1 MNPLDTNKVSA
12 EKLPNI
18 EVIENTENYAT
29 PAETSQEATSQQSLA
44 DLVEQLRELLEKPET
59 ANLKTE
65 VDQVKQEFYK
75 KLKQEAETRANADED
90 DQEDNSAE
98 NEYEIEFKA
107 LLNDYKAIR
116 AKQNAELE
124 AEKSQNLQKKEAILE
139 KIKSFLENPDKVHEH
154 FAEIKQLQ
162 QDWREVGQVPA
173 THISELHKNYNLYVE
188 NFYDLLKIN
197 NELRDYDFKKN
208 LELKT
213 GLCEAAEKLDK
224 EEDVVSAFHSL
235 QKLHEEWAHTGPV
248 ARDLREPLWQRFK
261 EASSTIN
268 KKHQAHFETIKEK
281 EEENLQLKTALCEEL
296 EAIDFEQIK
305 TFKDWDQKTEE
316 IIQLQQ
322 KWKTIGFASRK
333 MNVKIY
339 ERYRKACDVFF
350 ANKSEFY
357 KEIKEEQQQ
366 NLDKK
371 KALVEKAESLKDST
385 DWRNTTKKLV
395 EIQKEWKTI
404 GSVPRRHSDAVWKQ
418 FIAACDYFFEQKTK
432 AFASQKEEEKENL
445 AKKIEV
451 IEKIEKFHLLEDLSK
466 DVSALKELIA
476 QFNDLGHVPFKDKDK
491 IYKRFHAAC
500 DKQFDELNVD
510 AHNRHIDAFTVS
522 IESMV
527 GKDKNRLFRERDKL
541 RKQFD
546 RLNHEIITCE
556 NNMGFF
562 NTSNSKKPNPMIV
575 EMERKIKKL
584 KEDKELMLKKIQL
597 IEAQLG

>member
-12 EKLPNI
+12 EELLDN
-18 EVIENTENYAT
+18 EVVSNTENSIST
-29 PAETSQEATSQQSLA
+29 KETVSETNQQSLA
-44 DLVEQLRELLEKPET
+44 DFVEQLRELVEKAET
-59 ANLKTE
+59 ENIKTD
-65 VDQVKQEFYK
+65 VDQIKQTFYK
-75 KLKQEAETRANADED
+75 KLKQEADDRANADDD
-90 DQEDNSAE
+90 DQVENEAE

-107 LLNDYKAIR
+107 LLNDYKEIR

-124 AEKSQNLQKKEAILE
+124 AEKSQNLQKREAIIK
-139 KIKSFLENPDKVHEH
+139 KIKVFIDSPDTVHEH
-154 FAEIKQLQ
+154 VAEFKQLQ
-162 QDWREVGQVPA
+162 QDWREAGQVPA
-173 THISELHKNYNLYVE
+173 THVTDIFKTYNLYVE

-213 GLCEAAEKLDK
+213 ALCEAAEKLENED
-224 EEDVVSAFHSL
+224 DVVSAFHSL
-235 QKLHEEWAHTGPV
+235 QKLHEEWAHIGPV
-248 ARDLREPLWQRFK
+248 ARELRETLWQRFK

-296 EAIDFEQIK
+296 EAIDYSQIS
-305 TFKDWDQKTEE
+305 TFKDWEKKTEE

-333 MNVKIY
+333 MNVKVY

-357 KEIKEEQQQ
+357 KEIKEEQQA

-371 KALVEKAESLKDST
+371 KALVEKAEKLKDST

-404 GSVPRRHSDAVWKQ
+404 GSVPRRHSDAVWKE
-418 FIAACDYFFEQKTK
+418 FIAACDYFFEQKEK
-432 AFASQKEEEKENL
+432 VFASQKEEEKENL
-445 AKKIEV
+445 EKKKEI
-451 IEKIEKFHLLEDLSK
+451 IEKIENFHLLEDLSK
-466 DVSALKELIA
+466 DVSVLKELIS
-476 QFNDLGHVPFKDKDK
+476 QFNEIGHVPFKDKDK
-491 IYKRFHAAC
+491 IYKRFHTAC

-527 GKDKNRLFRERDKL
+527 GKDKNKLFREREKL

-562 NTSNSKKPNPMIV
+562 STSNSKKPNPMIV
-575 EMERKIKKL
+575 EMERNIKKL
-584 KEDKELMLKKIQL
+584 KDDKELLLKKIQL
-597 IEAQLG
+597 LEAQLG

>member
-12 EKLPNI
+12 EKNTTE
-18 EVIENTENYAT
+18 EVAENTIIT
-29 PAETSQEATSQQSLA
+29 TETSSETTSQVSLA
-44 DLVEQLRELLEKPET
+44 DLVEQLRELLEKPEMES
-59 ANLKTE
+59 LKTE
-65 VDQVKQEFYK
+65 VDQIKQDFYK
-75 KLKQEAETRANADED
+75 KLKQEADNRANADED
-90 DQEDNSAE
+90 DQVDNEVE

-107 LLNDYKAIR
+107 LLNEYKEIR

-124 AEKSQNLQKKEAILE
+124 AERNQNLQKREAIIE
-139 KIKSFLENPDKVHEH
+139 KIKAFIDNTDTVHEH
-154 FAEIKQLQ
+154 VAEFKQLQ

-173 THISELHKNYNLYVE
+173 THITDLFKTYNLYVE

-213 GLCEAAEKLDK
+213 ELCEAAERLDS

-235 QKLHEEWAHTGPV
+235 QKLHEEWAHIGPV

-281 EEENLQLKTALCEEL
+281 EEENLKLKTALCEEL
-296 EAIDFEQIK
+296 EAIDYSQMNS
-305 TFKDWDQKTEE
+305 FKDWNQKTEE

-357 KEIKEEQQQ
+357 KEVKDEQQQ

-371 KALVEKAESLKDST
+371 KALVEKAESLKNST

-404 GSVPRRHSDAVWKQ
+404 GSVPRRHSDAVWKE
-418 FIAACDYFFEQKTK
+418 FIAACDYFFEQKEK
-432 AFASQKEEEKENL
+432 AFASQKEEEKVNL
-445 AKKIEV
+445 EKKIEI

-527 GKDKNRLFRERDKL
+527 GKDKNKLFREREKL

-546 RLNHEIITCE
+546 RINNELITCE
-556 NNMGFF
+556 NNIGFF
-562 NTSNSKKPNPMIV
+562 TSNSKKPNPMIV
-575 EMERKIKKL
+575 EMERNIKKL
-584 KEDKELMLKKIQL
+584 KDDKELLLKKNSIT
-597 IEAQLG
+597 